1 MATVTLTP
9 ADPKSAYPVFEGAK
23 IEVRRHLLDFAEAAT
38 KKGSNL
44 AATDVIETVSVKAGE
59 IVVGVWAYVRTAMG
73 AAGTATIGDGTDPD
87 GFTASFS
94 VNSTG
99 ATFSSGAYMLNTTGP
114 VLVGG
119 KLYTADDTIDVVLGG
134 TVANAGQVELFV
146 LILPTTK

>member
-44 AATDVIETVSVKAGE
+44 AAADVIETVSVKAGE
-59 IVVGVWAYVRTAMG
+59 IVVGVWARVKTAMG
-73 AAGTATIGDGTDPD
+73 AAGTAEVGDGVDPN
-87 GFTASFS
+87 GFIAS
-94 VNSTG
+94 VDLNALG
-99 ATFSSGAYMLNTTGP
+99 ATFSSGAYMLNTIGP

-119 KLYTADDTIDVVLGG
+119 KLYTADDTIDLVLGG
-134 TVANAGQVELFV
+134 TVANAGQVEIFV
-146 LILPTTK
+146 LILPTAK